1 MSRPA
6 RAVPPASSPARCSAV
21 VVIPALNE
29 EATIADIV
37 SRVRALGLPVIVVN
51 DASEDNTSRT
61 ALASGA
67 EVLDLPCRLGAWG
80 ATQAGMHRALRCG
93 YGNVVTLDGDGQ
105 HPPDAIHALLAPIR
119 TGEADIVI
127 GSCVTRAST
136 ARHLAWKLFQ
146 LLSGLRLTDI
156 TSGFRAYNLP
166 ATRCMLTAEATLA
179 DYQDL
184 GILLLARRRAFRVH
198 EVPVAMRQRAVG
210 KSHIFS
216 SWLKVARYM
225 VYTVTVACTRR

>member
-1 MSRPA
+1 MTQPA
-6 RAVPPASSPARCSAV
+6 HAIANLAV

-29 EATIADIV
+29 EATIAEIV

-51 DASEDNTSRT
+51 DASEDATASR
-61 ALASGA
+61 ARASGA

-93 YGNVVTLDGDGQ
+93 YINIVTLDGDGQ
-105 HPPDAIHALLAPIR
+105 HPPDDIQALLAPIR
-119 TGEADIVI
+119 SCEADIVI
-127 GSCVTRAST
+127 GSCVARAST

-146 LLSGLRLTDI
+146 LISGLRLSDI
-156 TSGFRAYNLP
+156 TSGFRAYSLS
-166 ATRCMLTAEATLA
+166 ATRSMLSAEATLA

-184 GILLLARRRAFRVH
+184 GILLLARRRKFRVR
-198 EVPVAMRQRAVG
+198 EIAVTMCPRVVG

>member
-1 MSRPA
+1 MTQAAHPI
-6 RAVPPASSPARCSAV
+6 ASLAV

-29 EATIADIV
+29 EATIAEIV

-51 DASEDNTSRT
+51 DASEDATASR
-61 ALASGA
+61 ARASGA

-105 HPPDAIHALLAPIR
+105 HPPDDIHALLAPIR
-119 TGEADIVI
+119 SCEADIVI

-146 LLSGLRLTDI
+146 LISGLRLSDI
-156 TSGFRAYNLP
+156 TSGFRAYNLS
-166 ATRCMLTAEATLA
+166 ATRSMLSAEATLA

-184 GILLLARRRAFRVH
+184 GILLLARRRKFRVR
-198 EVPVAMRQRAVG
+198 EIPVSMCPRVVG

-225 VYTVTVACTRR
+225 VYTITVACTRR